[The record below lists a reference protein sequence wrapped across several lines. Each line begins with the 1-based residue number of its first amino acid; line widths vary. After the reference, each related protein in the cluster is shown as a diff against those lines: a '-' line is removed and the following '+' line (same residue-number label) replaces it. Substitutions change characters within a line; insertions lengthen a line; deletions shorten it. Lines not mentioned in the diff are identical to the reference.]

1 MRAALPIPTIN
12 VIDQDT
18 NVHSVILE
26 EHMVLKLFPKQQ
38 MEFSLFLLLYYKK
51 YIYKLSSL
59 PLVIQQYHC
68 FRNTP

>member
-1 MRAALPIPTIN
+1 MGHAIQAALPIATIN

-38 MEFSLFLLLYYKK
+38 MEFSLFLLL
-51 YIYKLSSL
+51 
-59 PLVIQQYHC
+59 
-68 FRNTP
+68 